1 MTPTSKLPKPRPQSM
16 PEAEVEKARAL
27 GFCFG
32 VRRAIKI
39 IEKAAKGHH
48 RIATL
53 GPIVHNRLV
62 VAKLAD
68 MGVEVVDDLARAKSG
83 IVAITSHGV
92 PPELLEQIQMRQ
104 IEVIDTTC
112 PTVRSAQK
120 AARKLAGGG
129 FGVVIFGEANHPEV
143 KGLLGWAGDKAIA
156 TMDGEELAKLS
167 LPRKLGILSQ
177 TTQSRAQFTRFINKV
192 VDIALPNIQELRIIN
207 TLCQETQKRQEA
219 AVELAQKSDMMIVVG
234 GLNSANTK
242 HLAEVCAPIVETHLI
257 ETAAEIEP
265 VWFRGKRHIG
275 VTAGASTPDEAIEE
289 VMAKLKKLTA
299 G

>member
-1 MTPTSKLPKPRPQSM
+1 M
-16 PEAEVEKARAL
+16 PEIKVEKARAL

-39 IEKAAKGHH
+39 IEKAAREHQS
-48 RIATL
+48 IATL

-62 VAKLAD
+62 VARLGI
-68 MGVEVVDDLARAKSG
+68 MGVKVVNDLDQAEDG

-92 PPELLEQIQMRQ
+92 PPVLSQQIQARQ
-104 IEVIDTTC
+104 LDVIDTTC

-120 AARKLAGGG
+120 AAKKLAQSG
-129 FGVVIFGEANHPEV
+129 FGIVIFGEANHPEV

-156 TMDGEELAKLS
+156 TMDGEELANLRM
-167 LPRKLGILSQ
+167 PRKLGILSQ
-177 TTQSRAQFTRFINKV
+177 TTQTRARFATFIDKV
-192 VDIALPNIQELRIIN
+192 VEIVLPNIQELRIIN

-219 AVELAQKSDMMIVVG
+219 ALDLAEKSDLMIVVG

-242 HLAEVCAPIVETHLI
+242 RLAEVCAPIVETRLI
-257 ETAAEIEP
+257 ETADEIDLG
-265 VWFRGKRHIG
+265 WLAGKRHIG

-289 VMAKLKKLTA
+289 VVAKLKKLA
-299 G
+299 GY